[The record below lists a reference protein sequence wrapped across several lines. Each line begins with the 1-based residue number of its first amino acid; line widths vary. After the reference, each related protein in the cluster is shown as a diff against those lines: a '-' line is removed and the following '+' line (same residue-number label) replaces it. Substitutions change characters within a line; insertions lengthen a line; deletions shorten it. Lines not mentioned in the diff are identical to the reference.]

1 MLPML
6 NIPPIAS
13 VPTQRLLVLVLP
25 IFVILVA
32 GTVYALLP
40 DDTPPPP
47 QPNTGLLPDPDPL
60 PPPKPGP
67 GPLEPLVTEPKGKR
81 RAGAPASLV
90 EADAILRE
98 VNEKLSSVRA
108 RLELK
113 FKVNEYLHDP
123 AWTLEGVMR
132 RLSTMDGTHFRAADY
147 SLTFPDPAAPVA
159 HISCNTRQ
167 GAALPDG
174 PIVMVLNLK
183 TGKSELKGDLLARD
197 DYDRVY
203 LSDNVASVAANEI
216 LGRFATDFLKRTG
229 GSVEHSPRYRRWR
242 DEEVLARFNI
252 SAKMLSEDPP
262 VVEYACR
269 TVAESELAEP
279 MILRFDYGTWQMQR
293 SECSCTAWQPA
304 IPDRAEFCDQLR
316 WRIASIAEHAASA
329 LRAGAQVTE
338 RTIGQTGVSPWS
350 VQGDGFLPTDF
361 RISAAGTTVRVTLAS
376 SLGRPLPYAA
386 IVYTYDTA
394 TDTGKFAD

>member
-1 MLPML
+1 MLTV
-6 NIPPIAS
+6 PPIAS

-40 DDTPPPP
+40 ADTPPPP

-67 GPLEPLVTEPKGKR
+67 GPLEPLVTEPTGKR
-81 RAGAPASLV
+81 RAGAPASLA

-98 VNEKLSSVRA
+98 VNEKLAAVRA

-113 FKVNEYLHDP
+113 FKVNEYMHDP

-132 RLSTMDGTHFRAADY
+132 RLTVMDGTHFRASDY
-147 SLTFPDPAAPVA
+147 SLTFPDSAAPVA
-159 HISCNTRQ
+159 HIGCNTRQ

-183 TGKSELKGDLLARD
+183 TGESEIQGDLLARD

-203 LSDNVASVAANEI
+203 LPDSVARVAADEVF
-216 LGRFATDFLKRTG
+216 RMFTADFLLRTG
-229 GSVEHSPRYRRWR
+229 ADAEVAARSRRWR
-242 DEEVLARFNI
+242 DESELSSFTFTATVLHDSPA
-252 SAKMLSEDPP
+252 

-269 TVAESELAEP
+269 EAAESQLAEP
-279 MILRFDYGTWQMQR
+279 MVLRFDYGTWLLER
-293 SECSCTAWQPA
+293 SDCTNSAWQPEV
-304 IPDRAEFCDQLR
+304 PDRAEMADRLR
-316 WRIASIAEHAASA
+316 WRIASVAEMAGNSLRGGVA
-329 LRAGAQVTE
+329 LTE
-338 RTIGQTGVSPWS
+338 RTIGKAGVSQWHVLGS
-350 VQGDGFLPTDF
+350 EFLPSDL
-361 RISAAGTTVRVTLAS
+361 RIVSSGTTVRVTLAT

-386 IVYTYDTA
+386 IVYVYDTA